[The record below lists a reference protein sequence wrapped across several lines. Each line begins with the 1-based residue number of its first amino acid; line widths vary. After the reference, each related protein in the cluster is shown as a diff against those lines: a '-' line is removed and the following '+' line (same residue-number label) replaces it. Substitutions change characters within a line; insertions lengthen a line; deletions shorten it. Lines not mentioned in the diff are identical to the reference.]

1 LTNRKKC
8 VIINTENK
16 REENKKMKNIFK
28 RFKKTTT
35 KWVVSYTDTVV
46 GYGEK
51 VKTFT
56 SEAAAKI
63 YLEELKEKNT
73 DPTIEFFMYETR

>member
-1 LTNRKKC
+1 
-8 VIINTENK
+8 
-16 REENKKMKNIFK
+16 MKNIFK

-46 GYGEK
+46 GFGEK
-51 VKTFT
+51 IKIFT

-63 YLEELKEKNT
+63 YLEDLKEKNT
-73 DPTIEFFMYETR
+73 DPSIEYFMYEVK

>member
-1 LTNRKKC
+1 
-8 VIINTENK
+8 
-16 REENKKMKNIFK
+16 MKNIFK

-51 VKTFT
+51 IKIIT

-73 DPTIEFFMYETR
+73 DPSIEYFMYEVK

>member
-1 LTNRKKC
+1 
-8 VIINTENK
+8 
-16 REENKKMKNIFK
+16 MKNIFK

-51 VKTFT
+51 IKIFT

-73 DPTIEFFMYETR
+73 DPSIEYFMYEVK

>member
-1 LTNRKKC
+1 
-8 VIINTENK
+8 
-16 REENKKMKNIFK
+16 MKNIFK

-51 VKTFT
+51 IKTFT
-56 SEAAAKI
+56 TEPAARN
-63 YLEELKEKNT
+63 YLEELKKRNT
-73 DPTIEFFMYETR
+73 DPTIEYFMYETK